1 MLIKNVFAR
10 ILTLGVF
17 ALLLVGCGGMAK
29 NAEEFRQGALNSPFK
44 GTFDL
49 VETYEVA
56 RPFNDVSATLRKK
69 TNECLAIT
77 YDWSSEMGQYR
88 TKRSGTTTYKPTF
101 IASAKRAEVH
111 VQRKS
116 SGTIEIGAPEAGGY
130 RIVLDATPIAKNRTR
145 IDTYASSAE
154 ANLFKKAMRGWVTGD
169 NPGCP
174 DLINQ

>member
-1 MLIKNVFAR
+1 MLIKKVFVK
-10 ILTLGVF
+10 ILTFGAL
-17 ALLLVGCGGMAK
+17 ALLLAGCGGMAK

-44 GTFDL
+44 GAFNL

-56 RPFNDVSATLRKK
+56 RPFPDVSATLQKK
-69 TNECLAIT
+69 AKECLAIT
-77 YDWSSEMGQYR
+77 YDWSSEYGQYR

-111 VQRKS
+111 VQLKQS
-116 SGTIEIGAPEAGGY
+116 AVTEIGAPPDGGY

-154 ANLFKKAMRGWVTGD
+154 ADLFKKAMRGWVTGV

-174 DLINQ
+174 DLINK